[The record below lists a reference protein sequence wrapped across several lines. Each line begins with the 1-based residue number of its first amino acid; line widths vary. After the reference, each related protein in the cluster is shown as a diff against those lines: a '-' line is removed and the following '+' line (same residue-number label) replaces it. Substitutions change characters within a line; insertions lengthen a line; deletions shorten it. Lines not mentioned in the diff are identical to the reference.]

1 MSHQTK
7 GLNTTGGSNRF
18 RFEKLSERLQKVN
31 VDIIHRASKEN
42 IDLIGPKPENDKE
55 STVFNGCFLLDHL
68 TQFKQLD
75 STLHF
80 QR

>member
-1 MSHQTK
+1 MSRNAK

-31 VDIIHRASKEN
+31 VDIIHRTSKQKL
-42 IDLIGPKPENDKE
+42 DLIAPKEDNENP
-55 STVFNGCFLLDHL
+55 SNIFNGCYLLEHL
-68 TQFKQLD
+68 QNFRQLD
-75 STLHF
+75 TTQNY